1 MFEARAKRTIGRAA
15 VAMLLVAAGWSGHA
29 LLRRAAPRDRVSRL
43 RAPGFRLVS
52 PLLDVELP
60 EGYDVR
66 RQPHPFKPRIVRLVD
81 EAIAQRR
88 AARVSVYYRDLIDG
102 PWFGIHEDAP
112 YNPASMM
119 KLPVMIAWLKRAER
133 DRRVLGRTFTFD
145 EAEYPGRAQAT
156 RPRKTLRQGESYTVE
171 ELLRFM
177 LSFSD
182 NRATWLL
189 YRDLRQEEI
198 GDVLDEMDV
207 SNDASSGENQVSAHG
222 YSGFFR
228 ILFNASY
235 LGREMSEYALRLLT
249 AEDFPQGIQA
259 GVPRGVT
266 VAAKF
271 GEYLP
276 EGPGGEVQLHEF
288 AIVYHPRGPYILG
301 IMTIGRDWAAQAG
314 VIRDV
319 SSAVYAEVTA
329 QMEEAPGQA
338 GDAGPR

>member
-1 MFEARAKRTIGRAA
+1 MFEVSAKRTIGLAA
-15 VAMLLVAAGWSGHA
+15 IAMLLVAAGWSGHA
-29 LLRRAAPRDRVSRL
+29 LLRPATPGDRVKRL
-43 RAPGFRLVS
+43 RAPRLRLVS

-66 RQPHPFKPRIVRLVD
+66 RQPHPFKPRIARLVD
-81 EAIAQRR
+81 EAVTRRR
-88 AARVSVYYRDLIDG
+88 ATRVSVYYRDLIDG

-112 YNPASMM
+112 YNPASLM
-119 KLPVMIAWLKRAER
+119 KLPVMIAWLKRAEG
-133 DRRVLGRTFTFD
+133 DRTALGRTFTFD

-156 RPRKTLRQGESYTVE
+156 QPRKTLSQGGRYTVE
-171 ELLRFM
+171 ELLRYM
-177 LSFSD
+177 LSYSD
-182 NRATWLL
+182 NRAMWLL
-189 YRDLRQEEI
+189 YRDLRQEEL
-198 GDVLDEMDV
+198 GDVLDEMDI
-207 SNDASSGENQVSAHG
+207 SNDARSGENQVSAHG

-235 LGREMSEYALRLLT
+235 LGREMSEYALHLLT

-266 VAAKF
+266 IAGKF

-301 IMTIGRDWAAQAG
+301 IMTRGRDWAAQAG

-329 QMEEAPGQA
+329 QTADAPDPA
-338 GDAGPR
+338 GDAGRR